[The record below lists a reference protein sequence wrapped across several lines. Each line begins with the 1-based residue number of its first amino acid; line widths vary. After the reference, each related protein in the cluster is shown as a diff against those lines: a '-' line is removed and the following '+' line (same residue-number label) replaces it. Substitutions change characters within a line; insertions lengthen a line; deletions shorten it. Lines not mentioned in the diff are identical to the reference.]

1 MGFQTQENPSYKEF
15 PFLLSLIPRH
25 WCSCRVHPIIILL
38 FHPLPSFFSHTCHPT
53 NTPLLKQ
60 GRILHH
66 KQPSPPCNR
75 IERPVQVIPRQ
86 LRNVPHQ
93 ESRQQIHST
102 HHTSPHHMLHIAFN
116 HRLVSFQ
123 SSHNAL
129 RHPLGRQQSST
140 VSARRIEDRRLR
152 GTFSS
157 TLPSSPTWTHDV
169 DKHTEGLE
177 DHPQRYGTPPSNHPH
192 SPKA

>member
-15 PFLLSLIPRH
+15 PFLLFLIPRH
-25 WCSCRVHPIIILL
+25 HSRPPAIHPIILL
-38 FHPLPSFFSHTCHPT
+38 SYPLPSFFSHTCHPT

-66 KQPSPPCNR
+66 KQPPPPRDR

-102 HHTSPHHMLHIAFN
+102 HHASPHHTLHITFN
-116 HRLVSFQ
+116 HRLVSPQ
-123 SSHNAL
+123 TSHDSL

-157 TLPSSPTWTHDV
+157 TLPSYPTRTHDV

-177 DHPQRYGTPPSNHPH
+177 NHAQCYGTPPSNHPH